1 MLEFV
6 FCTILLI
13 LEISNVESFP
23 FQTTLTTRCTIC
35 FPYIGPFTRNFLS
48 CLLLQIQA
56 FVIVQNDLAEDF
68 IGKGVIGHLYN
79 SITGDLESGLR
90 GVNLPGVGRWG
101 WNHRSGQTDTQAGAG

>member
-1 MLEFV
+1 MLNHFH
-6 FCTILLI
+6 FRLL
-13 LEISNVESFP
+13 NN
-23 FQTTLTTRCTIC
+23 QGTIC

-79 SITGDLESGLR
+79 SITGDL
-90 GVNLPGVGRWG
+90 GVRSNELICQGGG
-101 WNHRSGQTDTQAGAG
+101 EGGAGNHRIRSNRHSGGAG